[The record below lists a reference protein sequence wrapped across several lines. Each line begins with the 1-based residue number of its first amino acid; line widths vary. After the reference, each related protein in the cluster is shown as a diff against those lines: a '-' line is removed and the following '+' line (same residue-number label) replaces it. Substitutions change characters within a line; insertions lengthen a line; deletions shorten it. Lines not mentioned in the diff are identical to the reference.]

1 MVRRVRGARQHYQFG
16 VDTSSL
22 VHRRPA
28 ACLGPTSCYR
38 FTASKRKISSR
49 RARQYSSYSV
59 LMMRHMTDIP
69 YRPMKARTVLFR
81 EYFWP
86 HHFGFNGIAMDA
98 NFTVNIP
105 VA

>member
-1 MVRRVRGARQHYQFG
+1 
-16 VDTSSL
+16 
-22 VHRRPA
+22 
-28 ACLGPTSCYR
+28 
-38 FTASKRKISSR
+38 
-49 RARQYSSYSV
+49 
-59 LMMRHMTDIP
+59 MMRHMTDIP